1 LFHQLPDDVFE
12 EVTQHRN
19 EYAPDIRWALGEPD
33 IPSKFVRIP
42 VGDISDKEWSKTME
56 EKEMERMRRIK
67 AHKAAFV
74 APPRPSDELDEQI
87 EETKYTLK
95 KRKDILDE
103 FVALSKKIRKYTSPG
118 MRGAGSDEP
127 IVRDAKMEVAIVE
140 NELAGLLT
148 RLELSNKRW
157 TDLAWLDAMQ
167 ADAAKRPSF
176 LTIAPVPR
184 PSA

>member
-1 LFHQLPDDVFE
+1 
-12 EVTQHRN
+12 
-19 EYAPDIRWALGEPD
+19 
-33 IPSKFVRIP
+33 
-42 VGDISDKEWSKTME
+42 
-56 EKEMERMRRIK
+56 
-67 AHKAAFV
+67 
-74 APPRPSDELDEQI
+74 
-87 EETKYTLK
+87 
-95 KRKDILDE
+95 
-103 FVALSKKIRKYTSPG
+103 